1 MYPIPNSQK
10 NHNFG
15 PCHRKIAYKSR
26 ENFVSS
32 EEKQQH
38 TKKYKTNWRQRRNIQ
53 SKKKNAHPKKKNNYR
68 ISKWIRIASI
78 RIFVVIKFYVGGFFS
93 FLFKKKFMPSK
104 FAAHSY
110 SIFDCFPRNGSTN
123 ENKETAAE
131 FLLKR
136 QCFIV
141 NRFLMEWLTNF
152 HSILNIVYVF
162 SLKESIQLIETPVQ
176 SCSEIFFYPWEQLF
190 RNWQKKT
197 ESNGIELFAIS
208 SFLVEKRIT
217 VTMLSSFK

>member
-1 MYPIPNSQK
+1 
-10 NHNFG
+10 
-15 PCHRKIAYKSR
+15 
-26 ENFVSS
+26 
-32 EEKQQH
+32 
-38 TKKYKTNWRQRRNIQ
+38 
-53 SKKKNAHPKKKNNYR
+53 
-68 ISKWIRIASI
+68 
-78 RIFVVIKFYVGGFFS
+78 
-93 FLFKKKFMPSK
+93 MPSK

-176 SCSEIFFYPWEQLF
+176 SKSCSGIFFLSMGTIVSKL
-190 RNWQKKT
+190 RKKKPNQMGLNCLQYHHFWLK
-197 ESNGIELFAIS
+197 SELPS
-208 SFLVEKRIT
+208 RCFLVLNSRNSLA
-217 VTMLSSFK
+217 MAL

>member
-1 MYPIPNSQK
+1 MTFEKKKFVMYPIPNSQK

-53 SKKKNAHPKKKNNYR
+53 SRKKRAPKKEKQLSNIEMDTHRFN
-68 ISKWIRIASI
+68 SNIRSHQILCW
-78 RIFVVIKFYVGGFFS
+78 RFLLFF
-93 FLFKKKFMPSK
+93 LKKKFMPSK

-162 SLKESIQLIETPVQ
+162 SLKESIQLIETSVQ
-176 SCSEIFFYPWEQLF
+176 
-190 RNWQKKT
+190 
-197 ESNGIELFAIS
+197 
-208 SFLVEKRIT
+208 
-217 VTMLSSFK
+217 

>member
-1 MYPIPNSQK
+1 
-10 NHNFG
+10 
-15 PCHRKIAYKSR
+15 
-26 ENFVSS
+26 
-32 EEKQQH
+32 
-38 TKKYKTNWRQRRNIQ
+38 
-53 SKKKNAHPKKKNNYR
+53 
-68 ISKWIRIASI
+68 
-78 RIFVVIKFYVGGFFS
+78 
-93 FLFKKKFMPSK
+93 MPSK

-176 SCSEIFFYPWEQLF
+176 
-190 RNWQKKT
+190 
-197 ESNGIELFAIS
+197 
-208 SFLVEKRIT
+208 
-217 VTMLSSFK
+217 